1 MDDVGDTGS
10 VSDPAGARDAARRIL
25 ESNRY
30 AVLATVD
37 PAGEPW
43 ATPVWFAH
51 RDLDVLLWVS
61 SPDTRHSQALATEPR
76 LAVTVFDSGVEPG
89 HGTAFYGRGR
99 ATECPEPDLPD
110 HLATFSEQGVA
121 QGLRGWGV
129 EDVSGAA
136 RHRLYV
142 AHLDELSVLL
152 DVDGPERRV
161 PVEGAR

>member
-1 MDDVGDTGS
+1 VWTTSARLGPVD
-10 VSDPAGARDAARRIL
+10 DPADAARRIL
-25 ESNRY
+25 EDNRY

-37 PAGEPW
+37 AAGEPW

-51 RDLDVLLWVS
+51 RGLDVLLWVS
-61 SPDTRHSQALATEPR
+61 SPDAQHSQALASVPR

-99 ATECPEPDLPD
+99 AGACPEEELAD
-110 HLATFSEQGVA
+110 HLATFSGQGVA
-121 QGLRGWGV
+121 QGLRAWGV

-152 DVDGPERRV
+152 DVEGPERRV
-161 PVEGAR
+161 PIARDR